1 MAISKINFTA
11 EPNLLNRMQDLK
23 SAVPS
28 APVNQAPV
36 EAPVETPAKKSNKVR
51 NWSIGM
57 GSAAVLIGL
66 GVLGHNGKLGKT
78 MQKICGGAKK
88 NADDV
93 VDELGNKL
101 DDVLAGGER
110 KAGGATDDITPEVF
124 GPETRTADEV
134 TEAAERTAAGQ
145 AVKKGF
151 PEIAKTAED
160 VTPEY
165 IARVNASIDRTLPN
179 LDDISAKI
187 EIPELNPALKKE
199 LESIDASV
207 VEKQGYIFKLPNG
220 NERHINLLDGKV
232 SAVFDYNSNGERVL
246 YAPYC
251 DGLLYG
257 VEHGN
262 IGYSLRNG
270 QITQFTQR
278 LGSRELTYN
287 ENGQLHYIE
296 ELSAGGNRE
305 RTIFVDDGTK
315 NIRRIFYNTP
325 TQKNIKIDHFIDGKL
340 AVEEFTDGSYKTL
353 KEIRHDLSK

>member
-78 MQKICGGAKK
+78 MQKICGGKEKSLDEIA
-88 NADDV
+88 
-93 VDELGNKL
+93 DELVAEL
-101 DDVLAGGER
+101 DRRAGS
-110 KAGGATDDITPEVF
+110 TVDDI
-124 GPETRTADEV
+124 A
-134 TEAAERTAAGQ
+134 EAAERTAAGQ

-151 PEIAKTAED
+151 PEIAKTAKD

-179 LDDISAKI
+179 LDDIPAKI
-187 EIPELNPALKKE
+187 EIPELNPVLKKE

-220 NERHINLLDGKV
+220 NERRINLLNGKV
-232 SAVFDYNSNGERVL
+232 SSVFDYNSNGEEIL
-246 YAPYC
+246 YAHYNI
-251 DGLLYG
+251 DGLLDC
-257 VEHGN
+257 VEQGN
-262 IGYSLRNG
+262 IEHSLRNG
-270 QITQFTQR
+270 QVTEFKQN
-278 LGSRELTYN
+278 LGSRILTYN
-287 ENGQLHYIE
+287 ENGQLYSID
-296 ELSAGGNRE
+296 ELNAGGDVTRC
-305 RTIFVDDGTK
+305 IYVKKGTK
-315 NIRRIFYNTP
+315 NISDMYYKAP
-325 TQKNIKIDHFIDGKL
+325 TGENIKIEDFIDGKL
-340 AVEEFTDGSYKTL
+340 AVEQFTDESYKTL